1 MNQIWFNLHL
11 SSPLYC
17 VDWNDHRRLGNRH
30 RASGPKARCDLVRK
44 IWSWLNLLENS
55 FLKGRQLIQVAVRQR
70 ILSRR
75 NFSETF
81 LKLFPERRSLR
92 LKLPALSGW
101 CSSLHQHHFQ
111 PPIFSSA
118 ASMQIG
124 ELWGIE
130 IGLKKIWNGLSWMKK
145 GSCGKLV
152 YAELM
157 WWKAEAYVGL
167 RGKEQGPA
175 NLRRIRVRKS
185 GIIAI
190 GSCIQKCLQAKLRKM
205 PWPRF
210 MLRCKFWKSR
220 LLRGG

>member
-44 IWSWLNLLENS
+44 IWSWLNFLENS
-55 FLKGRQLIQVAVRQR
+55 FLKGRQMIQVAVRQR
-70 ILSRR
+70 ILSRG

-81 LKLFPERRSLR
+81 PRAAKFEVKVAGAKWLV
-92 LKLPALSGW
+92 
-101 CSSLHQHHFQ
+101 Q
-111 PPIFSSA
+111 FSS
-118 ASMQIG
+118 STPLSTSHLLISSIG
-124 ELWGIE
+124 HNWRALGIE
-130 IGLKKIWNGLSWMKK
+130 IGLKKISNGLSWMKK

-152 YAELM
+152 YAALM

-175 NLRRIRVRKS
+175 NLRRIRVRRS

-190 GSCIQKCLQAKLRKM
+190 GSCIQKCFQAKWRKM
-205 PWPRF
+205 SWPKF
-210 MLRCKFWKSR
+210 MLEI
-220 LLRGG
+220 